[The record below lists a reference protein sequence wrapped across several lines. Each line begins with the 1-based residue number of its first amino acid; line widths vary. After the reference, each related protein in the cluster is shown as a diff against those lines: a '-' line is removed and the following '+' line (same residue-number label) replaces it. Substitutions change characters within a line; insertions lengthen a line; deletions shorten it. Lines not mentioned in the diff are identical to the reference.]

1 MVRKAS
7 MSCDA
12 EASLFGRL
20 RLGDGVFSLNL
31 EVNYVGHVIGQQT
44 LTLFFVSSLVTRI
57 STWL

>member
-1 MVRKAS
+1 